1 MSLAAN
7 IETHQVASL
16 GKRVLVAEDSPV
28 TQDLLELVLTQRGH
42 HVDIAKDGEA
52 AFAALSSQPYD
63 IALLD
68 YRLPKLSGL
77 EVALKLRATKGIK
90 NDLRIIAITA
100 DSDSLQ
106 SQEDALK
113 AFERIIPKPFD
124 INDVLSVV
132 EGDPDEVYHD
142 EAADDANRADH
153 RVVSPDW
160 RSAKSP
166 VEQLD
171 YTFLRWPQD
180 FNASVIADRA
190 KRAASGELIIDA
202 VLIETHTKPENL
214 ASLWRHRGLHL
225 LPVIDLT
232 GSVTHRADLDVSK
245 LKFGETAAVQQ
256 LIQSFHQ
263 RRDRVHRDMSF
274 STDMG
279 EKLLG
284 RMYVTEAGL
293 QAFHDPTEKSLV
305 SYNTLLANKTI
316 AGEAGSLC
324 DRGLLEQD
332 IFDRVHVCGQ
342 CGSSRF
348 NVREECSKC
357 RSPALTEESYL
368 HHFKCAYQGPESDFR
383 EGDDLICPKCRK
395 ELSHFSVDYDKP
407 GTFMVCGK
415 CSSATTDPA
424 VGFVCLDC
432 GAHSDGESI
441 STSDVYSYYLTDQG
455 RALVE
460 VGRDLLGPAHQ
471 SIRFSELPLEFVV
484 ALNREAKRFNE
495 HEIPFA
501 VAEISYRNER
511 DLVHEIGY
519 RQFALARRLFLDNL
533 RNQLGKDDVVK
544 MGQAY
549 DFALLTQTGQY
560 EARTSLSELQA
571 SAADTLKYDLG
582 ISINVFG
589 PRDFA

>member
-1 MSLAAN
+1 M
-7 IETHQVASL
+7 ASL

-77 EVALKLRATKGIK
+77 EVALKLRATKGSK
-90 NDLRIIAITA
+90 SDLRIIAITA
-100 DSDSLQ
+100 DSESLQ
-106 SQEDALK
+106 AQENASK
-113 AFERIIPKPFD
+113 AFERIISKPFD
-124 INDVLSVV
+124 INEILSVV
-132 EGDPDEVYHD
+132 ESDPEEMDQP
-142 EAADDANRADH
+142 EAGADANRPDQ
-153 RVVSPDW
+153 RIVSPDL
-160 RSAKSP
+160 RGAKSP
-166 VEQLD
+166 VERLD
-171 YTFLRWPQD
+171 YTFLRWPAD
-180 FNASVIADRA
+180 FNARVIADQA

-202 VLIETHTKPENL
+202 VLIETQTSAEKL
-214 ASLWRHRGLHL
+214 SSLWLHRALHL

-232 GSVTHRADLDVSK
+232 GSIAQRADLDVSK

-263 RRDRVHRDMSF
+263 RRDQIHRDISF
-274 STDMG
+274 TRDMG

-284 RMYVTEAGL
+284 RMFVTEAGL
-293 QAFHDPTEKSLV
+293 QAFHDPNEKSLV
-305 SYNTLLANKTI
+305 SYNTLLGNKTI

-332 IFDRVHVCGQ
+332 IFDRVHVCGH
-342 CGSSRF
+342 CGGSRF

-357 RSPALTEESYL
+357 RSPDLTEDSYL

-395 ELSHFSVDYDKP
+395 ELAHFSVDYDKP

-432 GAHSDGESI
+432 ATHSDGESI
-441 STSDVYSYYLTDQG
+441 STSDIHSYFLTDQG

-460 VGRDLLGPAHQ
+460 IGRGLLGPAQQ

-501 VAEISYRNER
+501 VAEIIYRNEK
-511 DLVHEIGY
+511 DLVREIGY

-533 RNQLGKDDVVK
+533 RNQLGKEDVVK

-549 DFALLTQTGQY
+549 DFALLTQTGQN
-560 EARTSLSELQA
+560 EARTSLNDLQA
-571 SAADTLKYDLG
+571 SAADTLQYDLG
-582 ISINVFG
+582 VSINVFG